1 MLNKIKLKIKNN
13 TEIIALGLLIIITI
27 ISTSYYNFIKK
38 KVYTNY
44 KTTINNIYLKKT
56 INHIFDN
63 LETKFKKINH
73 KISSGDTFDSILE
86 RYFVSKSEILEIKKK
101 DF

>member
-13 TEIIALGLLIIITI
+13 TEIIALGLLVIITV

-63 LETKFKKINH
+63 LEPKFKKINH
-73 KISSGDTFDSILE
+73 KISSGDTFDNILE
-86 RYFVSKSEILEIKKK
+86 QYFVSKSEISEIKKK
-101 DF
+101 NF